1 MERGNGKCGD
11 RRVQKTRKALRLA
24 LLSLMTER
32 GWDDTSVQD
41 ICDRADI
48 GRSTFFYMHFQSKE
62 QLLEAGLSDLSN
74 ALRRGVG
81 EKSGQSSR
89 TVLPFVRGLIEH
101 VAEQRRLLRAM
112 VGSRSGHVVRLRFRE
127 MVFQLVADDLARL
140 IPAGWPRE
148 GAVYFFTGALLEML
162 TWVSEAKQVID
173 VDTAEQFFLRL
184 STPILSDLG
193 GAAKSQKK

>member
-1 MERGNGKCGD
+1 MENGNGKCGD

-24 LLSLMTER
+24 LLSLMTEK
-32 GWDDTSVQD
+32 GWDNTSVQD

-48 GRSTFFYMHFQSKE
+48 GRSTFYMHFQGKE

-74 ALRRGVG
+74 TLRQGLG
-81 EKSGQSSR
+81 DKSGKSSR

-112 VGSRSGHVVRLRFRE
+112 VGSRSGHVVRLRFRK

-140 IPAGWPRE
+140 IPAGWQRE
-148 GAVYFFTGALLEML
+148 GAVYFLTGALLEML

-184 STPILSDLG
+184 STPIFSDLR
-193 GAAKSQKK
+193 GAVKSQKK